1 MFSDIFTILQLMS
14 IPSFCRDYVQTRDLM
29 THGKNKMVL
38 SWVVEED
45 MFFFKLSGM
54 TRGYMGL
61 AFSYSNLPLDG
72 VVTGVDDEGD
82 LYVLDLHLDY
92 AGKLYNGFDSILNHN
107 RYILLQIP

>member
-1 MFSDIFTILQLMS
+1 MFV
-14 IPSFCRDYVQTRDLM
+14 PSFCRDYLQTRDLM
-29 THGKNKMVL
+29 AHDKNKMVL

-72 VVTGVDDEGD
+72 FVTGVDDEGD

-92 AGKLYNGFDSILNHN
+92 AGKFFNDFYSVRI
-107 RYILLQIP
+107 ISSLLLISPLHCRSCE